1 MPRVRAL
8 RPRRFP
14 DLPASAGRRAAELGP
29 STPGV
34 TALLSKLLKLV
45 ERELLLERGVEEG
58 APPSAAKVAS
68 ILRSRKSPPN
78 QAFDRFLA
86 PELRAV
92 SRQYWTPLAVAAR
105 AAEWIDELG
114 IETVFDVGSGAG
126 KFCVAAALAG
136 HARFVGIEQR
146 ARLVAAARELAR
158 VFEVEARVTFIH
170 GTFDGT
176 LMPNAEAY
184 YFYNSFGENL
194 FSREDRLDDDT
205 ELSDARYLSDIAA
218 AERLLREASV
228 GTYLLTY
235 NGFGGQVPEGYTQVR
250 VEPNFPCVLEMWRKT
265 EPTRLER
272 ASASRASAEPL

>member
-1 MPRVRAL
+1 V
-8 RPRRFP
+8 
-14 DLPASAGRRAAELGP
+14 
-29 STPGV
+29 
-34 TALLSKLLKLV
+34 SKLVKMV
-45 ERELLLERGVEEG
+45 ERELFLERGLDEG
-58 APPSAAKVAS
+58 APLSAARVAS

-78 QAFDRFLA
+78 HAFDRFLA

-105 AAEWIDELG
+105 AAEWIDELA
-114 IETVFDVGSGAG
+114 IQTVFDVGSGAG

-170 GTFDGT
+170 GKFDGT
-176 LMPNAEAY
+176 LLPNAEAY

-194 FSREDRLDDDT
+194 FSREDCLDDDA
-205 ELSDARYLSDIAA
+205 ELSDARYLGDIAA
-218 AERLLREASV
+218 AEQLLRQAAV

-235 NGFGGQVPEGYTQVR
+235 NGFGGQVPDGYAQVR
-250 VEPNFPCVLEMWRKT
+250 VEPNFPCVLEMWRKL
-265 EPTRLER
+265 EPSRLVR
-272 ASASRASAEPL
+272 ASDSRPAAEQA